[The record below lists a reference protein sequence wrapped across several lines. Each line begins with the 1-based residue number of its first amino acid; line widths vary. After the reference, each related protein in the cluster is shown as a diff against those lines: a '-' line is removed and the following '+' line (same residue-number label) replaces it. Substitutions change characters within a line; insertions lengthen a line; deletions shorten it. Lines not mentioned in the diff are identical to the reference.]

1 MEWNFFTAQ
10 KLAVIDREI
19 GVNNFTLAEYEI
31 VRRVIYYTADFE
43 YKSLLNF
50 SQKPIKNGAS
60 ALVCRSSII
69 VDVPMVQ
76 AGIMTSLAKTF
87 SNPIYCLQDIN
98 SSLPPKNKK
107 SWALYTLLKRYPG
120 AICIIGQNQF
130 MLTALLELLDSEN
143 IQPSLIIATPPIF
156 LHFKTIKHKFNNCF
170 VPNIRINNSKG
181 GVNVAVAIFNSLVDL
196 AWLAYEEKFHNES
209 FH

>member
-1 MEWNFFTAQ
+1 MEWNFLTAQ
-10 KLAVIDREI
+10 NLAVIDREI
-19 GVNNFTLAEYEI
+19 GENKFTPAEYEI

-50 SQKPIKNGAS
+50 SQKPLKNGAS

-76 AGIMTSLAKTF
+76 AGIMTNLTKTF
-87 SNPIYCLQDIN
+87 SNPIYCLQEI
-98 SSLPPKNKK
+98 SPSLPQKNKK
-107 SWALYTLLKRYPG
+107 SWVLNNLLRRYPG
-120 AICIIGQNQF
+120 AICIIGQNQL
-130 MLTALLELLDSEN
+130 MLTALLDLLDSEE

-156 LHFKTIKHKFNNCF
+156 VHSETIKHKFNNSF
-170 VPNIRINNSKG
+170 VPNIRVNNYKG

-196 AWLAYEEKFHNES
+196 AWLAYEEKFNSENYH
-209 FH
+209 